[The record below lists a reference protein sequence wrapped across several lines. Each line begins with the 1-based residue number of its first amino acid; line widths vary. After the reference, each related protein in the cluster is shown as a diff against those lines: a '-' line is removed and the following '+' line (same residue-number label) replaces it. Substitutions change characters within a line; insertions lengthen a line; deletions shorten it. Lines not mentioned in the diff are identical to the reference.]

1 MPVATSALA
10 GAVERQLDLD
20 RRLQGL
26 AGHRRPARA
35 HPSHP
40 GSPWQA
46 RHGTI
51 WASAV
56 TTMSVPPRALISG
69 ITRGR
74 SARGTAALSAK
85 P

>member
-1 MPVATSALA
+1 MPVATSPWPAPSSTSSTSIAVSRVLRVTAARRALIPPS
-10 GAVERQLDLD
+10 
-20 RRLQGL
+20 RL
-26 AGHRRPARA
+26 AMD
-35 HPSHP
+35 
-40 GSPWQA
+40 